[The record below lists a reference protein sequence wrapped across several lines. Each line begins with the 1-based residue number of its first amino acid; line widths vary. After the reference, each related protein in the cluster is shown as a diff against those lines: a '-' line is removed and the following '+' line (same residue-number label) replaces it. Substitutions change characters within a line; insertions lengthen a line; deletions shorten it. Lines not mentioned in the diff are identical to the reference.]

1 MSLFRRVFLLNAALL
16 VAAGFLVAL
25 SPISVST
32 PVKIFDEVVL
42 GIGVVLLV
50 VANYLMLRPVFRP
63 LERLVERMKNVDLL
77 RPGRP
82 LAPSGSPEIVELVRS
97 FNEML
102 ERLEAERKESGRRAL
117 AAQEAERRRIAV
129 ELHDEVGQSM
139 TGVLLL
145 LEQVAGEVPADRRAV
160 LAEAQDATRTSIEEV
175 RRIAQELRPEPLEHL
190 GLVSAMKSLAAHA
203 TERAG
208 LELDWDFAP
217 ELPPL
222 SPDAELT
229 VYRVAQ
235 ESLTNVVRHAGAGRV
250 WLSLQPGPDSVVLRV
265 VDDGR
270 GFDDRAA
277 RNGGGLRGMRER
289 AVLVG
294 AALAIKRGRTGGV
307 EVRLEVPALS
317 DDA

>member
-1 MSLFRRVFLLNAALL
+1 MSLFWRVFLLNAALL
-16 VAAGFLVAL
+16 GAAGLVLEL
-25 SPISVST
+25 SPVSISA
-32 PVKIFDEVVL
+32 PARMIEEVVL
-42 GIGVVLLV
+42 GVGIV
-50 VANYLMLRPVFRP
+50 LMLACNYALLRPAFRP
-63 LERLVERMKNVDLL
+63 LERLARRMANVDLL
-77 RPGRP
+77 RPGPRLP
-82 LAPSGSPEIVELVRS
+82 PRGTREVVELMRS
-97 FNEML
+97 FNEMID
-102 ERLEAERKESGRRAL
+102 RLEAERRESGRRAL
-117 AAQEAERRRIAV
+117 AAQEAERRRIAA

-145 LEQVAGEVPADRRAV
+145 LEQVAGEVPADRRGV

-190 GLVSAMKSLAAHA
+190 GLVSAMRSLAAHA

-208 LELDWDFAP
+208 LELEWELAD

-235 ESLTNVVRHAGAGRV
+235 ESLTNVVRHSGAGRV

-294 AALAIKRGRTGGV
+294 AALAIKRARTGGV
-307 EVRLEVPALS
+307 EVRLEVPAVS